1 MTTENDKNIWQ
12 AARTCLGASGSL
24 SVIMPAYG
32 LETVIGRNIE
42 TVCGLLR
49 GNIPFEVLPVDDG
62 SADHTADAIRTAAAR
77 DPEHVRPVYVKV
89 NAGKGNALRRG
100 FEASRGTHILLL
112 DGDLDLSPTR
122 VTTFFDIML
131 GKRAAIVVGSK
142 RHPDSVI
149 DYPWT
154 RRLASSVYYTM
165 VRLLVGLP
173 ITDTQTGMKLFSRD
187 ALQWSFDRMLVK
199 AFAFDLEVLSIA
211 HAKGFTVAEAPI
223 EMHFGNKVGSLTWT
237 NVKQVMIDTLAIFY
251 RLRVLRYYES
261 VEVAPAP
268 AAPITV
274 SVVIACPAPSAYLTE
289 CLNALAAQTYPHF
302 EVLVLPDGEGE
313 NIQYPTRNNQC
324 PSEMRYGAMAGR
336 ATAETG
342 ASVETDDYPSPKVLQ
357 NIQYPT
363 RNNQCPS
370 EMRHEAMTGRATAG
384 KGASVETDDYPSPKV
399 LQNNQCPSE
408 MRSLDIGYSVL
419 DIGHSSPFPLSIIPT
434 GKTRPAEKRN
444 IGIRAAKGEVVAFLD
459 DDAYPVPN
467 WLEHA
472 VKYFA
477 LDDVGG
483 VGGPGVTPP
492 NDPFLAQA
500 GGRVY
505 ANRLVSGNYRYRY
518 TGDRVRP
525 NIDDYPSCNLF
536 IRTSLLNAIGGYRT
550 DFWPGEDT
558 ILCADVVL
566 RHKKRIVYDPWAIV
580 YHHRRPLFLPH
591 LRQIG
596 RYALH
601 RGHFAKRFPDTS
613 LRLSYLIPTL
623 FVLGVVIGAPLALLH
638 PWIRYAYLGALS
650 CYALITFIASF
661 TLSLPMW
668 IVTWLGVMATHTVYG
683 IRFLLGLL
691 SRRMPCEVAAFDHP
705 MEKRSK

>member
-1 MTTENDKNIWQ
+1 MTTENEKNIWQ
-12 AARTCLGASGSL
+12 AARTCLGASGCL

-32 LETVIGRNIE
+32 LESVIGKNIE
-42 TVCGLLR
+42 TVCDLLR
-49 GNIPFEVLPVDDG
+49 GHIPFEVLPVDDG
-62 SADHTADAIRTAAAR
+62 SKDHTADAIRAAAER
-77 DPEHVRPVYVKV
+77 HPAHVRPVYVKI

-100 FEASRGTHILLL
+100 FEASRGSHVLLL

-131 GKRAAIVVGSK
+131 VKQAAIVVGSK

-154 RRLASSVYYTM
+154 RRLSSAVYYTI

-173 ITDTQTGMKLFSRD
+173 ITDTQTGMKLFTRD

-199 AFAFDLEVLSIA
+199 TFAFDLEVLSIA

-223 EMHFGNKVGSLTWT
+223 EMHFGDKMGCLSWK
-237 NVKQVMIDTLAIFY
+237 NVKQVMTDTLAIFY
-251 RLRVLRYYES
+251 RLRVLRYYAS
-261 VEVAPAP
+261 VEVAPVP
-268 AAPITV
+268 DHPLSV

-289 CLNALAAQTYPHF
+289 CLTALAAQTYTHF
-302 EVLVLPDGEGE
+302 EVIVLPDESFG
-313 NIQYPTRNNQC
+313 NIQHSTRNIQH
-324 PSEMRYGAMAGR
+324 PSGDSLSAQVRPIGAVRSKETTCGASL
-336 ATAETG
+336 AETQRYKRESEQEEAVSKQSLKLG
-342 ASVETDDYPSPKVLQ
+342 HSV
-357 NIQYPT
+357 
-363 RNNQCPS
+363 
-370 EMRHEAMTGRATAG
+370 
-384 KGASVETDDYPSPKV
+384 
-399 LQNNQCPSE
+399 
-408 MRSLDIGYSVL
+408 LDIGYS
-419 DIGHSSPFPLSIIPT
+419 FPLRVIPT

-444 IGIRAAKGEVVAFLD
+444 LGIQSAQGEIVAFLD

-477 LDDVGG
+477 LPDIGG

-492 NDPFLAQA
+492 NDPFMAQA

-505 ANRLVSGNYRYRY
+505 ANRFVSGNFRYRY
-518 TGDRVRP
+518 IGDRVRP
-525 NIDDYPSCNLF
+525 AIDDYPSCNLF
-536 IRTSLLNAIGGYRT
+536 IRTSLLKAIGGYRT

-566 RHKKRIVYDPWAIV
+566 RQKKRIVYDPWAIV

-623 FVLGVVIGAPLALLH
+623 FVLGVIIGAPLAFLH
-638 PWIRYAYLGALS
+638 PWLCYIYVGVLS
-650 CYALITFIASF
+650 CYALITLVSSF
-661 TLSLPMW
+661 SLSLPMW
-668 IVTWLGVMATHTVYG
+668 FITWLGVMATHVVYG
-683 IRFLLGLL
+683 TRFLLGLL
-691 SRRMPCEVAAFDHP
+691 SRRMPCETAAFDHP
-705 MEKRSK
+705 AEKK